1 MESCHKRC
9 LRANNR
15 EGKRK
20 KYLSHSL
27 ILVKLIGC
35 IKGAEVGIKR
45 DVNFQKEIETLKE
58 KLVIEQ

>member
-1 MESCHKRC
+1 MKEK
-9 LRANNR
+9 
-15 EGKRK
+15 EK